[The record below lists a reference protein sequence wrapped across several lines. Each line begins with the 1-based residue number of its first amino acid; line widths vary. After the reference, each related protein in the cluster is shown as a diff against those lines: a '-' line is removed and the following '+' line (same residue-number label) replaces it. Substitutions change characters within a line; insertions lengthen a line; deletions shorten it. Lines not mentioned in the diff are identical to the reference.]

1 MYMQFVLSKIWYNNS
16 PVPDFD
22 TLSTGRQESGVV
34 GTEAQRPDVRPVSRE
49 DQLGHALWLSLL
61 LLQVYTAVL

>member
-1 MYMQFVLSKIWYNNS
+1 MFMQFLFKAWQNNS

-22 TLSTGRQESGVV
+22 TLGTGWQESGVV
-34 GTEAQRPDVRPVSRE
+34 GTEAQCPDIRPVSRE
-49 DQLGHALWLSLL
+49 DKFGHALWLSLL